1 MEDFT
6 ADIEGDS
13 LLASVELDDIVV
25 KHEPLEDCQILDEN
39 TRPSS
44 DRIPVPTTFPDFPY
58 PTPYSQQIS
67 LMRSVYQTLE
77 EARCGLFES
86 PTGTGKSLSLLTA
99 SLRWLLDRNSLVP
112 IRLEELNKHLR
123 QMDSQSV
130 CLQPDWVTAYEQTR
144 SVKRML
150 EPEIERLE
158 AVKSCLN
165 KIADLKASYFKQSSQ
180 LLDACVTQKVDK
192 QYSELYGQSN
202 LSCVDLPADDPTEEL
217 FLSDSLHEQ
226 PLGPEET
233 NPDDTL
239 SKPKITQ
246 IIYCS
251 RTHSQLSQ
259 VLDELSK
266 CQTLSAHVS
275 VIQLASRQTLCTN
288 RKVYQLQHS
297 EAINEACL
305 ELGRSKSRCSMR
317 NAPAV
322 KRLSDYLLS
331 GASAPHIACSIRE
344 NSYSSLFGKRSN
356 SLFAHRPQSADII
369 ATRIGCPYYA
379 TRESLPTAQ
388 LVLVPYA
395 TVLQQKTRDA
405 FGLTLADSILII
417 DEAHNLLEATTASL
431 SVLLQLRDLQCVLIV
446 LRKYQQHYRARL
458 SSLVALRLRQLIQFV
473 QSLQRL
479 LLPPNRNRLTNQK
492 VVTIPLMLCEASIDN
507 ISLHHLI
514 DCLRQRHFV
523 TKLAGFAKWVSAKS
537 GNDFLSTEDESTEQ
551 YDGSRSSLPTGM
563 KSLLAGMK
571 RNRGDMV
578 NQPQIRSTVIEVSS
592 ACSNPK
598 PLHRSTHNLDGAS
611 SSLFK
616 FQSFLEALVIGE
628 DDARILI
635 NPSQQNMKN
644 QAEVQLNSKDEQL
657 DAKDPSLY
665 FTVLN
670 PGRYLQ
676 GLVRESRCVL
686 LAGGTMQPFD
696 ELLQQVFQ
704 PAGKSTDNV
713 TTFTCDHVIDSRCQ
727 LKVFPIVETRDGQPL
742 EFTFQQRGQ
751 PRVMDECGD
760 IILQIVLRTPAG
772 VVVFLPSYDY
782 QQTICSH
789 WESSGLLSRLNQH
802 KRVFREPKHAS
813 ALNQVMQAYKNANT
827 NTRTGAVLICVIG
840 GKLSEGINF
849 SDDLARAVVIVGM
862 PYPNPHCPLLRE
874 KMAYLDSKFSG
885 FGTLPS
891 QQSPGKQHYET
902 LCMRSINQAIG
913 RAVRHAKDYAAV
925 FLVDR
930 RFSRASV
937 IRQLPSWV
945 QESLRLCV
953 GTGGQFAVNLPEAL
967 EQLDIFFSKNR
978 SVVTKMNQA

>member
-6 ADIEGDS
+6 ADSEGDT
-13 LLASVELDDIVV
+13 LLASVELDDIAV
-25 KHEPLEDCQILDEN
+25 KHEPLENCHILDEN

-44 DRIPVPTTFPDFPY
+44 EKIHVPTTFPDFPY

-112 IRLEELNKHLR
+112 IRLEELNKHWR
-123 QMDSQSV
+123 QINSQSV
-130 CLQPDWVTAYEQTR
+130 RLEPDWVTAYEETR

-150 EPEIERLE
+150 EPEIEQLE
-158 AVKSCLN
+158 AVNSCLS

-180 LLDACVTQKVDK
+180 LLDACVTQKLDK
-192 QYSELYGQSN
+192 QYSELYGQPTLCCIDS
-202 LSCVDLPADDPTEEL
+202 SEDDPMEEL
-217 FLSDSLHEQ
+217 FLSDSSHEE
-226 PLGPEET
+226 PFSPEES
-233 NPDDTL
+233 NPDDAL
-239 SKPKITQ
+239 GKPKITQ

-266 CQTLSAHVS
+266 CQTLSAHIS
-275 VIQLASRQTLCTN
+275 VIQLSSRQTLCTN

-305 ELGRSKSRCSMR
+305 ELGRSKSRCPMR

-331 GASAPHIACSIRE
+331 GASAPQIACSVRE
-344 NSYSSLFGKRSN
+344 NSYSNLFGKRSN
-356 SLFAHRPQSADII
+356 VLFTHRPQSADFI

-379 TRESLPTAQ
+379 TRESLPSAQ

-395 TVLQQKTRDA
+395 TVLQQKSRAA

-431 SVLLQLRDLQCVLIV
+431 SVLLHLRDLQCVLVV
-446 LRKYQQHYRARL
+446 LRTYQQHYRARL

-479 LLPPNRNRLTNQK
+479 LLPPNRNRLTSQK
-492 VVTIPLMLCEASIDN
+492 VVTVPLMLCEAGIDN

-514 DCLRQRHFV
+514 DCLRHRHFV
-523 TKLAGFAKWVSAKS
+523 TKLAGFAKWVSSKS
-537 GNDFLSTEDESTEQ
+537 GNDFPSTEDETIEK

-571 RNRGDMV
+571 RSRGDMV
-578 NQPQIRSTVIEVSS
+578 NQPQIRSTLTEVSS
-592 ACSNPK
+592 ACSSPK
-598 PLHRSTHNLDGAS
+598 QPHRSTNNLDGAS

-635 NPSQQNMKN
+635 NPSQQNVEN
-644 QAEVQLNSKDEQL
+644 QSEIQLNSKDEQL

-665 FTVLN
+665 FSVLN

-676 GLVRESRCVL
+676 G
-686 LAGGTMQPFD
+686 
-696 ELLQQVFQ
+696 
-704 PAGKSTDNV
+704 
-713 TTFTCDHVIDSRCQ
+713 
-727 LKVFPIVETRDGQPL
+727 
-742 EFTFQQRGQ
+742 
-751 PRVMDECGD
+751 
-760 IILQIVLRTPAG
+760 
-772 VVVFLPSYDY
+772 
-782 QQTICSH
+782 
-789 WESSGLLSRLNQH
+789 
-802 KRVFREPKHAS
+802 
-813 ALNQVMQAYKNANT
+813 
-827 NTRTGAVLICVIG
+827 
-840 GKLSEGINF
+840 
-849 SDDLARAVVIVGM
+849 
-862 PYPNPHCPLLRE
+862 
-874 KMAYLDSKFSG
+874 
-885 FGTLPS
+885 
-891 QQSPGKQHYET
+891 
-902 LCMRSINQAIG
+902 
-913 RAVRHAKDYAAV
+913 
-925 FLVDR
+925 
-930 RFSRASV
+930 
-937 IRQLPSWV
+937 
-945 QESLRLCV
+945 
-953 GTGGQFAVNLPEAL
+953 
-967 EQLDIFFSKNR
+967 
-978 SVVTKMNQA
+978 